1 MATSTSSSTMTPR
14 DQLYLSLCLAN
25 LELPQ
30 EEYCWI
36 AATPFREW
44 PRELQDKL
52 RPYGAES
59 ITEPGKPFPL
69 SSPEQPTLD
78 LPGLD

>member
-1 MATSTSSSTMTPR
+1 MGSSTSSNEMDSRT
-14 DQLYLSLCLAN
+14 QLYLSLCLAD

-36 AATPFREW
+36 EAKPFREW

-69 SSPEQPTLD
+69 SSPKQPTLD